1 MEHPPK
7 VFISYSQDNPE
18 HSDWVLNFATKLRY
32 LGIDVTCDIWDL
44 NIGDDLLFFMN
55 NGLNNVNMVIC
66 ICSEK
71 YVEKANNMVGGAGY
85 ETMLLSSSFL
95 KQGNLNYIIPVIIN
109 NPSNN
114 KVPLFLSTKIYIDFS
129 NPLEYDKNMK
139 KLIFKLYGR
148 DERLKPPLGK
158 SPFMDEKA
166 NDVDILNAIRKTMYQ
181 NAAMKGVVSFDYL
194 QNSGVYTIGS
204 GKFAFETEWSSCS
217 NEVIYTYS
225 DKLLAIGY
233 NSEIKEIQPI
243 DNMDMFDFTSRTRKL
258 KIGDIL
264 ILENKYHN
272 FAILKILSIT
282 YDKLVSFEYQILD
295 TVN

>member
-1 MEHPPK
+1 
-7 VFISYSQDNPE
+7 
-18 HSDWVLNFATKLRY
+18 
-32 LGIDVTCDIWDL
+32 
-44 NIGDDLLFFMN
+44 
-55 NGLNNVNMVIC
+55 
-66 ICSEK
+66 
-71 YVEKANNMVGGAGY
+71 
-85 ETMLLSSSFL
+85 
-95 KQGNLNYIIPVIIN
+95 
-109 NPSNN
+109 
-114 KVPLFLSTKIYIDFS
+114 
-129 NPLEYDKNMK
+129 
-139 KLIFKLYGR
+139 
-148 DERLKPPLGK
+148 
-158 SPFMDEKA
+158 MDEKA